1 MTTRPPNANYLA
13 PASVVSDQV
22 HRGRSLFRAAAESF
36 EELLESRRI
45 LYYHT
50 TINPLVESVNDGSVY
65 GRKIPMDLPVI
76 DHQWHWW
83 EKMREGDRILRGGL
97 CAGEGSNILWSEGL
111 HIQI

>member
-45 LYYHT
+45 LSYHT
-50 TINPLVESVNDGSVY
+50 TINPLVESVNDGSV
-65 GRKIPMDLPVI
+65 RTKDPN
-76 DHQWHWW
+76 
-83 EKMREGDRILRGGL
+83 
-97 CAGEGSNILWSEGL
+97 GSPRYRPSVALVGKDERRC
-111 HIQI
+111 